1 MVILDMDMP
10 TGCDTCPLMRCGK
23 CIPNN
28 SEPIGG
34 AGRPKSCPLR
44 MAPVVKDTQNIPKN
58 VKLEFRFKF
67 CEMCNNCEPVI
78 NTVHLTDLY
87 CQESEIYKF
96 SCSHEGACNYI
107 INQRKEIRDV

>member
-1 MVILDMDMP
+1 MVALDIEMP
-10 TGCDTCPLMRCGK
+10 ASCNTCQLMRCGK
-23 CIPNN
+23 CMANDSCKVDVFKPNN
-28 SEPIGG
+28 
-34 AGRPKSCPLR
+34 CPLR

-78 NTVHLTDLY
+78 NTVHLADLY
-87 CQESEIYKF
+87 CQECEIYKL